1 MEHETPSP
9 SFNFPGFDGCGS
21 FPFRK
26 SLSEKC
32 NQKRRADSRGAGQ
45 ADLSEG
51 DRAFEKGNDKKAIEA
66 YQRFHSDFPRAE
78 ETPYVLLRIG
88 RCYFHQQDC
97 DAARMYF
104 EEVLK
109 KFPKSPEAVNAAW
122 GMARC
127 AYNEG
132 DCRQVRD
139 YLEEYRKRAEGR
151 RWEDMTMML
160 AQCAVEQGDELKA
173 VRLYAREL
181 KQGETEKMR
190 QEARK
195 SAEKIIEDLDDDS
208 LEKLLEEYPAI
219 FPGDYAL
226 LQLVRS
232 TSSDQD
238 YEKSSD
244 LLVQFEDN
252 YPDSPYYHELIELK
266 EKVERRIHVKSN
278 RIGVLLP
285 LSGNLA
291 QLGEQ
296 SLQGAMM
303 AAHIFDPGGIKW
315 APELVIKDTARPG
328 STVEALVEELVKD
341 DEVVAIIGPLKKS
354 RAYRAA
360 KVAQDL
366 KVPYIALSSGEN
378 IVHVGEWVY
387 QNHVSKTEQVK
398 VLLEHSVTNLNQKK
412 FGVLYPNIDFGREYL
427 AIFTREAEKR
437 GAEVVAS
444 ASYDL
449 QTTDFKKEIRS
460 LRRKGIEGLFI
471 PDFHKRVVMIA
482 PQIRYY
488 LLSGVTLL
496 GISNWHH
503 RQLLEQTQPED
514 LEESMFTDSMAPEA
528 KRPLLKT
535 FQRNFR
541 DSYGSGPGVMEVRA
555 YEAVDVLVH
564 LINNYRVRDRIQLK
578 KSLDHVEDH
587 PGVTGPI
594 SVDVYGKWRKPVYLY
609 TIMDGEFIVIWQTVV
624 GPEFEAESEGATTTS
639 ATIPETA
646 DRP

>member
-1 MEHETPSP
+1 MRRRARLLTILALMIVAV
-9 SFNFPGFDGCGS
+9 
-21 FPFRK
+21 
-26 SLSEKC
+26 SLSGSLC
-32 NQKRRADSRGAGQ
+32 QKNVIRNGERIPAEQ
-45 ADLSEG
+45 AKRMDLSEG
-51 DRAFEKGNDKKAIEA
+51 DRAFEKGNYQKALEA

-88 RCYFHQQDC
+88 RCYFHRQDC

-109 KFPKSPEAVNAAW
+109 EFPKSPEAVDAAW

-127 AYNEG
+127 AYNEE

-139 YLEEYRKRAEGR
+139 HLQEYRKRAEGR
-151 RWEDMTMML
+151 RWEDMTMLL
-160 AQCAVEQGDELKA
+160 AQCAVEQGDDIEA

-181 KQGETEKMR
+181 KRGETEKMR
-190 QEARK
+190 QDARK
-195 SAEKIIEDLDDDS
+195 SAEKIIKDLDDDS
-208 LEKLLEEYPAI
+208 LQKLVEEYPAI

-232 TSSDQD
+232 AFSGQD

-244 LLVQFEDN
+244 LLVKFEKT

-266 EKVERRIHVKSN
+266 ETVERRIHVN
-278 RIGVLLP
+278 PHRIGVLLP

-291 QLGEQ
+291 QLGER
-296 SLQGAMM
+296 SLQGTMM

-315 APELVIKDTARPG
+315 APQLVIKDTARPG

-360 KVAQDL
+360 GAAQEL

-378 IVHVGEWVY
+378 IVHVGDWVY
-387 QNHVSKTEQVK
+387 QNHVSKAEQVS
-398 VLLEHSVTNLNQKK
+398 VLLDHSVTNLKKNK

-444 ASYDL
+444 AGYDL
-449 QTTDFKKEIRS
+449 QTTDFKDQIRS

-471 PDFHKRVVMIA
+471 PDFHKRVAMIA

-488 LLSGVTLL
+488 LLRGVNLM

-503 RQLLEQTQPED
+503 RELLEQTQPED
-514 LEESMFTDSMAPEA
+514 LEEAMFTDSMAPEA
-528 KRPLLKT
+528 KRPLFKT
-535 FQRNFR
+535 FQRNFE
-541 DSYGSGPGVMEVRA
+541 DSYGRAPGVMEVRA

-564 LINNYRVRDRIQLK
+564 LIDNYRVRDRVQLK

-594 SVDVYGKWRKPVYLY
+594 SVDVYGKWRKPVYLF
-609 TIMDGEFIVIWQTVV
+609 TVMDGEFIVIWQTVV
-624 GPEFEAESEGATTTS
+624 GPVPEADSEGQSEAS
-639 ATIPETA
+639 AAVPETA
-646 DRP
+646 ARP